1 MSVLVL
7 QIPPRARLGARSP
20 GGETPLAARA
30 SADYAYALSADGL
43 AVQRQGHAA
52 AALLPRADSVVAVLH
67 DADVSW
73 HRITLPKAP
82 AARLRAA
89 LVGVMEELLLDEDAA
104 LHFALAPGAAAG
116 QPTWVAVL
124 NKPWLQTE
132 LAALEAAG
140 VGVDRIVPASSPAAA
155 PGDAAQGH
163 FFSSAAE
170 TGAGADIVLAW
181 SDSQGAACL
190 RLAGSLPRALWAPA
204 VMPAAPGAG
213 LTAGTSAAIWTA
225 SAAAAAAAERWLGAP
240 VALQSEAE
248 RGLQAARSSW
258 DLRQFD
264 LARRHRG
271 TLALRDIGKRLVS
284 PEWRPVRLAAAA
296 LVGVQVLALN
306 AWAWQ
311 QQGRVEQLRAAQVAL
326 LHATHPQV
334 RAVLDAPLQMQRETE
349 LLRASAGRPGDADL
363 ESMLSAAAAAW
374 PEGIGPVST
383 LTFEPGHLSFAA
395 PGWAEA
401 QSAGFRDRLRAGG
414 WAVDAVEGRVT
425 ISADASTANAIAKA
439 AP

>member
-20 GGETPLAARA
+20 GGESPLAVRA
-30 SADYAYALSADGL
+30 SAEFAYALSADGL

-52 AALLPRADSVVAVLH
+52 AALLPRADTVVAVLH
-67 DADVSW
+67 DSDVSW

-89 LVGVMEELLLDEDAA
+89 LSGVMEELLLDEDAA
-104 LHFALAPGAAAG
+104 LNFALAPAATAG

-140 VGVDRIVPASSPAAA
+140 VGIDRIVPSSTPAAV

-163 FFSSAAE
+163 FFASAAE
-170 TGAGADIVLAW
+170 TGSAADIVLAW
-181 SDSQGAACL
+181 SGSHGAACL
-190 RLAGSLPRALWAPA
+190 RLAGTLPRALWAPA
-204 VMPAAPGAG
+204 LTPAASGAG
-213 LTAGTSAAIWTA
+213 PASDAPAVIWTA

-264 LARRHRG
+264 LVRRHRG

-296 LVGVQVLALN
+296 LVGVQLLALN

-311 QQGRVEQLRAAQVAL
+311 QQSRVEQLRTAQVAL

-349 LLRASAGRPGDADL
+349 LLRAAAGRPGDADF
-363 ESMLSAAAAAW
+363 ESLLSAAAAAW

-383 LTFEPGHLSFAA
+383 LKFEPGHLSFAA

-401 QSAGFRDRLRAGG
+401 QSASFRDRLRAGG
-414 WAVDAVEGRVT
+414 WAVDATEGRVT
-425 ISADASTANAIAKA
+425 ISADSA
-439 AP
+439 APKVLP